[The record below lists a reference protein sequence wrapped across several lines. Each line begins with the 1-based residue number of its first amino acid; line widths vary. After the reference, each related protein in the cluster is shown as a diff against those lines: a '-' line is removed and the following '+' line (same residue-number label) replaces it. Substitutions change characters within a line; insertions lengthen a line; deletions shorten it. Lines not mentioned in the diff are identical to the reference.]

1 MEEARGR
8 RAKFMKKNELEVM
21 IILVATIALIGFG
34 LSCVFSKAPEIVR
47 PSATTKVASTDAEES
62 IATESSKKAS
72 KKKASQTSV
81 AVTKTTIDDTV
92 SPTEDDYFP
101 FPDDGPIYTIEP
113 SGFGK
118 EPTATIEPIGFG
130 KEPTY
135 TIEPSEFDGPIYTIE
150 PSDFGKEDPY
160 EYDTEEPYFDAI
172 ASTAKI

>member
-1 MEEARGR
+1 
-8 RAKFMKKNELEVM
+8 MKKNTLEVM

-47 PSATTKVASTDAEES
+47 PSATTKEASIDAEES

-81 AVTKTTIDDTV
+81 AITKTTINDTV

-118 EPTATIEPIGFG
+118 EPT
-130 KEPTY
+130 Y
-135 TIEPSEFDGPIYTIE
+135 TIEPSEFDGPISTIE

-160 EYDTEEPYFDAI
+160 EYDTGEPYSDAI
-172 ASTAKI
+172 ASTEI